1 MRVAAVY
8 AAAGFLY
15 ILGSDWLV
23 ENEFSSDWLPGVQS
37 IKGMGFVLITALG
50 LGLISRFFIRRGMAE
65 VISVNAA
72 LEETRK
78 RFELIADNVGEVLWI
93 GDPRDRGIHYVSPAY
108 EMIWGRSSDAMY
120 GNPGSWMETVHPDDR
135 AYTRRKIRERQ
146 QKNNV
151 AEYRIT
157 KPDGTIRWIE
167 DRGFPVRNED
177 GEVYRVVGVARD
189 ITEHRQAEQRIEEL
203 HSRFEKVIASAP
215 VGILVHRDFAPIL
228 GNEALA
234 RTFGYSSVDEIL
246 ELPDCLVLF
255 PKEERDRI
263 AQFNRQRMLGE
274 DPPEAYDLKGQRR
287 DGSIIEL
294 ENRVTVF
301 DWGGS
306 PAVCSILADVSEQRE
321 TERQLRQAQKFE
333 AIGQLTGGVAHDFN
347 NLLTV
352 VIGNAGLLEQRLDGR
367 DEDLRSLVDTIL
379 KAAKLGAELTHN
391 LLAYSRRQ
399 MLAPAATD
407 VAALIEGMRLLLER
421 TLGEHIDI
429 TISHERGIDDA
440 YVDAS
445 QLQNAIL
452 NLCLNARDAM
462 PEGGRL
468 RIDVSNTE
476 LDADSVQWHADLAPG
491 PYVRIAVSD
500 TGTGM
505 PDEVMRRAFEPFFT
519 TKESDRGTGLGLS
532 MVFGFIRQTGGH
544 LDVDSE
550 VGKGTTIQLYLPRA
564 DAATRPREQSPAAP
578 ALQGQ
583 GELVLLAEDDTMV
596 RDFVVLQLSLLGYRV
611 MEAANGQEALEILEQ
626 NEDIEL
632 LFTDIVMSGGMSG
645 RQLAEAAHQIRPQLP
660 VLFTSGYTETSML
673 NEGWLEPN
681 GRLLQKPFQREDL
694 ARMVRATLD
703 QGA

>member
-1 MRVAAVY
+1 
-8 AAAGFLY
+8 
-15 ILGSDWLV
+15 
-23 ENEFSSDWLPGVQS
+23 
-37 IKGMGFVLITALG
+37 
-50 LGLISRFFIRRGMAE
+50 
-65 VISVNAA
+65 
-72 LEETRK
+72 
-78 RFELIADNVGEVLWI
+78 
-93 GDPRDRGIHYVSPAY
+93 
-108 EMIWGRSSDAMY
+108 
-120 GNPGSWMETVHPDDR
+120 
-135 AYTRRKIRERQ
+135 
-146 QKNNV
+146 
-151 AEYRIT
+151 
-157 KPDGTIRWIE
+157 
-167 DRGFPVRNED
+167 
-177 GEVYRVVGVARD
+177 
-189 ITEHRQAEQRIEEL
+189 
-203 HSRFEKVIASAP
+203 
-215 VGILVHRDFAPIL
+215 
-228 GNEALA
+228 
-234 RTFGYSSVDEIL
+234 
-246 ELPDCLVLF
+246 
-255 PKEERDRI
+255 
-263 AQFNRQRMLGE
+263 
-274 DPPEAYDLKGQRR
+274 
-287 DGSIIEL
+287 
-294 ENRVTVF
+294 
-301 DWGGS
+301 
-306 PAVCSILADVSEQRE
+306 VSEQRE